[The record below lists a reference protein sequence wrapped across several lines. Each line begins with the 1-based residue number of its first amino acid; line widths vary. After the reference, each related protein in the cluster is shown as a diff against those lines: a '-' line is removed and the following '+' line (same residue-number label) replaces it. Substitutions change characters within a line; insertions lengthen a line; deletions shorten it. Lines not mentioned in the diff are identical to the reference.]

1 MGLILIMR
9 KWIRILFQG
18 DVFVIKAGVKSQ
30 FLSFL
35 DLSVIFFFF
44 PAPRFL
50 VGPTASQSCA
60 DMHKSFREC
69 ERRKAEE

>member
-44 PAPRFL
+44 PAN
-50 VGPTASQSCA
+50 
-60 DMHKSFREC
+60 
-69 ERRKAEE
+69 AEV